1 MFAEKLPRRP
11 MRGLVAVKRDGAR
24 QSALELER
32 PTEKRFGRRDIPL
45 CAEKKI
51 DCFSLL
57 VDSAI
62 EISPATLDLHVGL
75 IDPPGSAGLTSKSV
89 PPLFEFRNIMLDQRM
104 IVV

>member
-24 QSALELER
+24 QSALALER

-51 DCFSLL
+51 DCFSRFADHAIARESDGALICRRRQF
-57 VDSAI
+57 VDA
-62 EISPATLDLHVGL
+62 
-75 IDPPGSAGLTSKSV
+75 PGAAFGMANAGPIQSCTK
-89 PPLFEFRNIMLDQRM
+89 FG
-104 IVV
+104 